1 MKIVLISGYELGH
14 QPLGLASPAAH
25 LLTAGQEVVCLDL
38 SIQRLHRR
46 AIREADFVGISIP
59 MHTAIRLGVRYAER
73 VRALNERCHLCFYGL
88 YASLNE
94 EYLLSIG
101 ADSVIGGEFEQP
113 LVDLVTRLAA
123 DRGGAVEGVTRP
135 GARALPFLGRPQ
147 FRVPARHLLP
157 PLEQYAKLAIG
168 DEERLAGAVEASR
181 GCAHRCL
188 HCPITPVYEGRLRI
202 AQEEVVLAD
211 IDQLVALGARHITFA
226 DPDFLNG
233 VKHSLRVARAMHERH
248 PEISFDV
255 TTKVEHIIEHADII
269 PELAG
274 LGCVFIQS
282 AVESVSDT
290 VLANLAKGHTR
301 TDVETALAITRAAG
315 IALRPSLVAF
325 TPWTSLDDYLDL
337 LDFVEAHGL
346 IYHVEPVQFAI
357 RLLVPPGSS
366 LLDTPQMTPHL
377 TGLDAANFV
386 WQWRHPD
393 PRMDDLHERVSR
405 IVEEAGRQEQDAPA
419 TFYQIH
425 SAALSALVGR
435 PAPPPRA
442 LAGVSAGPR
451 PPRLTE
457 AWFC

>member
-25 LLTAGQEVVCLDL
+25 LLAAGHEVVCLDL

-46 AIREADFVGISIP
+46 AIREADLVGISIP

-113 LVDLVTRLAA
+113 LVDLVTHLAA
-123 DRGGAVEGVTRP
+123 NQGGAMEGVTRP
-135 GARALPFLGRPQ
+135 GAPALPFLGRPQ

-202 AQEEVVLAD
+202 AQAEVVLAD
-211 IDQLVALGARHITFA
+211 IDQLVELGARHITFA

-233 VKHSLRVARAMHERH
+233 VKHSLRVARVMHERH
-248 PEISFDV
+248 SDVSFDI

-269 PELAG
+269 PELAE

-282 AVESVSDT
+282 AVESVSDA
-290 VLANLAKGHTR
+290 VLVNLAKGHTR
-301 TDVETALAITRAAG
+301 ADVELALTIARAAG

-337 LDFVEAHGL
+337 LDFVEVQGL

-366 LLDTPQMTPHL
+366 LLDTPQMRPYL

-393 PRMDDLHERVSR
+393 PRMDGLHERVSR
-405 IVEEAGRQEQDAPA
+405 IVEEAGRQGQDAPA
-419 TFYQIH
+419 TFYQIR

-435 PAPPPRA
+435 TAPPPRA
-442 LAGVSAGPR
+442 LAGVSAAPR

-457 AWFC
+457 AWYC